1 MTDTQ
6 QQPEDLSEET
16 LRNALKA
23 FKKRLK
29 LTALDDDSRLGRGPF
44 SGGATGVY
52 AIRPPDQYPRQVWEE
67 LCRRGKLRDSG
78 HGMYELPKGEHG
90 RTG

>member
-1 MTDTQ
+1 MTEQDPQAEGITA
-6 QQPEDLSEET
+6 EI
-16 LRNALKA
+16 LRSAMKA

-52 AIRPPDQYPRQVWEE
+52 AVRPPDQFPQQVWEE
-67 LCRRGKLRDSG
+67 LCRQGKLRRSG
-78 HGMYELPKGEHG
+78 QGMYELPKEEG
-90 RTG
+90 RR